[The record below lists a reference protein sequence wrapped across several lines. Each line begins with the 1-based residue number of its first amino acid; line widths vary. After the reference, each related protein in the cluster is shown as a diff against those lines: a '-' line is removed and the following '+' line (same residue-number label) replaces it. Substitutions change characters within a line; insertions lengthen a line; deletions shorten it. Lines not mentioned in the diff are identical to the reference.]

1 MLIYSQPL
9 EVTQILD
16 TVDQF
21 LRTHLSPGMVSLS
34 KAILTG
40 LLLLVAYAVIAL
52 ALIYI
57 ERKVAAFFQARLGP
71 NRLGKY
77 GIFQSLA
84 DMIKILIKEIIPIH
98 KADQLLFFAASFFVI
113 IASLMAFGAIPF
125 GMDLHAIDFNIA
137 SFTCWPSRRWASSVY
152 CWRDGRATTNIP

>member
-77 GIFQSLA
+77 
-84 DMIKILIKEIIPIH
+84 
-98 KADQLLFFAASFFVI
+98 
-113 IASLMAFGAIPF
+113 
-125 GMDLHAIDFNIA
+125 
-137 SFTCWPSRRWASSVY
+137 
-152 CWRDGRATTNIP
+152 